1 MLTAS
6 EEFRDKGKALVHHF
20 PNCLTSITSILL
32 HFWPRKER
40 SGFDGGLS
48 TIHDLFTTLPWLI
61 LLLISEHKWSDFA
74 ARDKVLIANL
84 SGKKE
89 AGSHRILRERDKRE
103 DVAVLS
109 RQRVFP
115 MIQV

>member
-1 MLTAS
+1 MTAS
-6 EEFRDKGKALVHHF
+6 EEFRDKGKALVYHF
-20 PNCLTSITSILL
+20 PNRLTSVTSVLL

-48 TIHDLFTTLPWLI
+48 TIHDLFTALPWLI
-61 LLLISEHKWSDFA
+61 LLLALEHKWSDFA

-89 AGSHRILRERDKRE
+89 ADSHRL
-103 DVAVLS
+103 
-109 RQRVFP
+109 
-115 MIQV
+115 